1 MLTRRP
7 AVLLID
13 ILLCLCRRGEE
24 EAATPH
30 LRRRIHTSPRCSTR
44 TPCLLAYHPLHVLPS
59 APLFVMHRL
68 QVLYKSKSVF
78 LVASVLVL
86 AACNGRFDGDVP
98 DGPLAF
104 VLHRHNHGQRHRCV
118 LGYPL
123 CDRRCDWRR
132 CRSHGS
138 TCFASIL
145 RDRTTSNEF
154 LSSAMLPS
162 LTLPPSRL
170 RCLVATFGVA
180 PPPMAL

>member
-68 QVLYKSKSVF
+68 QVLQIRFSCRQC
-78 LVASVLVL
+78 
-86 AACNGRFDGDVP
+86 ACPCCLQRPRFDGDVP